1 MPDPAQLITDR
12 ILLVSYGGGH
22 AAMLA
27 PVAEELRNR
36 GRDIAILALTTA
48 PQTYRRFGL
57 DTFGFSEIIDHV
69 TGYETAR
76 EVGAR
81 LGSSAATASALVPQ
95 AETEA
100 YMGVGY
106 LDLLQTLGKAA
117 GERCFSARGRQSF
130 LPKPFFQQLFEQFR
144 PRALVATN
152 SPRSERAAL
161 ESAGP
166 AGIPSVCL
174 VDLYARW
181 EIEWCAQPGY
191 ADRICILNAHV
202 ADQFAARG
210 VPNDRLAVTGNPA
223 FDRLLT
229 LDYDGLRHRARS
241 RLGIGESERVV
252 AFISQPEPEMH
263 PFSFERGDSELPLR
277 IERAL
282 AASFQDEPGVVL
294 MLRLHPSEARDYA
307 ISGPRIVHSAATEP
321 LDEILCAADC
331 IVTSSSTVGLEAGL
345 LGIPVVQTM
354 LSIFSA
360 DLPLA
365 DMGYAEEAH
374 TIADIAPAI
383 RKALARSRS
392 SGSTQQRPATPMI
405 ADIIEE
411 IAAI

>member
-1 MPDPAQLITDR
+1 MPDPARLITDR
-12 ILLVSYGGGH
+12 VLLISYGGGH

-48 PQTYRRFGL
+48 PQTYRRLGL
-57 DTFGFSEIIDHV
+57 DTFGFDEIVDHV
-69 TGYETAR
+69 SGYETAR
-76 EVGAR
+76 EVGAQ
-81 LGSSAATASALVPQ
+81 LKSNDSAASALVSQ

-106 LDLLQTLGKAA
+106 LNLVQTLGEVA
-117 GERCFSARGRQSF
+117 GEQCFSARGRQSF
-130 LPKPFFQQLFEQFR
+130 FPKPFFRQLFEQFR
-144 PRALVATN
+144 PRAVVATN

-161 ESAGP
+161 ESAGL
-166 AGIPSVCL
+166 AKIPSVCL

-191 ADRICILNAHV
+191 ADRICVLNAHV

-210 VPNDRLAVTGNPA
+210 VPNERLAITGNPA
-223 FDRLLT
+223 FDRLVT
-229 LDYDGLRHRARS
+229 LDYDGVRRRARS
-241 RLGIGESERVV
+241 RRGIAEGQRVV

-263 PFSFERGDSELPLR
+263 PFSFERGDSELPMR
-277 IERAL
+277 IERAI
-282 AASFQDEPGVVL
+282 AADFQDESGVVL
-294 MLRLHPSEARDYA
+294 ILRLHPSEARDYS
-307 ISGPRIVHSAATEP
+307 ISGARIVHSAASEP

-365 DMGYAEEAH
+365 GMGYAEEARS
-374 TIADIAPAI
+374 IADIGPAI
-383 RKALARSRS
+383 RKALAHSRATS
-392 SGSTQQRPATPMI
+392 ATPPQPATPMV
-405 ADIIEE
+405 ADVIDE